1 MGMSIVDRI
10 NDQAMQMG
18 QNAKVGVQS
27 LLLLGCKVSS
37 GMILGLTFALI
48 GQEVSNY
55 GPILFWFVIIAVTAT
70 FYRLSRSWGSIGLL
84 IFNLLCIL
92 AALLIRMYI
101 VVAPG

>member
-1 MGMSIVDRI
+1 MSIVDRI

-18 QNAKVGVQS
+18 ENAKVGVQS
-27 LLLLGCKVSS
+27 LLLLACKLAS
-37 GMILGLTFALI
+37 GLILGLTFALI
-48 GQEVSNY
+48 GQEVFNY
-55 GPILFWFVIIAVTAT
+55 GPILFWFVILSVTAA
-70 FYRLSRSWGSIGLL
+70 FYKISRSWGSIGLL